1 MIKKILVGIDDSEH
15 AKRTLERA
23 RDLQK
28 KYDSELFIFHSI
40 EHKMVPKSIS
50 LPRIPFGP
58 ASVYRIPKLDYEKLR
73 QEYVKKGQEIL
84 GKAKKKF
91 AENDPRVKT
100 KLITDMTPEDYAV
113 TQSKKFDLILLGK
126 KGDHQIIEKVFGTVA
141 EKVMHDAECAVMIV
155 K

>member
-1 MIKKILVGIDDSEH
+1 LINKILVGIDDSEH

-40 EHKMVPKSIS
+40 EHKMIPKSIS

-73 QEYVKKGQEIL
+73 QAYVNKGKEIL
-84 GKAKKKF
+84 DRAKQKF
-91 AENDPRVKT
+91 ENNNSKVKT
-100 KLITDMTPEDYAV
+100 ELITDMTPEDYAIS
-113 TQSKKFDLILLGK
+113 QSKNFDLILLGK
-126 KGDHQIIEKVFGTVA
+126 KGDHQMVEKTFGTIA
-141 EKVMHDAECAVMIV
+141 EKVMHDADCTVMIV